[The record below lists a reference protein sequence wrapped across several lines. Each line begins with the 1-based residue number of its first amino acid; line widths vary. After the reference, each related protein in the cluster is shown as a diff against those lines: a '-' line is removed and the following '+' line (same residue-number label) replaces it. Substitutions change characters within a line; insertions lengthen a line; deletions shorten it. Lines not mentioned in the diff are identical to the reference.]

1 MNQQHRLD
9 LYVLPQ
15 THGYIYVLFFY
26 LSVIL
31 PGKLTENTFSFAAT
45 TWGIVTGERR
55 GVNEPIV
62 NWGLLGDRDGLRARL
77 GI

>member
-1 MNQQHRLD
+1 VPNTF
-9 LYVLPQ
+9 YF
-15 THGYIYVLFFY
+15 IY

-45 TWGIVTGERR
+45 TWGIVTGEKR
-55 GVNEPIV
+55 GINEPTV
-62 NWGLLGDRDGLRARL
+62 NWGLLGDRDGLRDRL

>member
-1 MNQQHRLD
+1 M
-9 LYVLPQ
+9 
-15 THGYIYVLFFY
+15 FY

-45 TWGIVTGERR
+45 TWGIVIGEMR
-55 GVNEPIV
+55 GMNEPIV
-62 NWGLLGDRDGLRARL
+62 NLGLLGDRDDSRARL